1 MRSRSFKR
9 LLGAMLGTV
18 LMAAPAS
25 ARAPEPALWQ
35 IKNGDSTVY
44 LLGSIHVLPTNWGW
58 RTKPISAAIS
68 SADVFVFESLLTPYS
83 LGQTKVFIR
92 QNGTLPRGKH
102 LSTMLSPEG
111 QEDFKAVLASVP
123 IDPDSINVMRPWLA
137 QIILAD
143 YRVSSGPAPT
153 KFVEGVDAQMEAE
166 AHEAKRPV
174 RYLETAESLFKIL
187 VA

>member
-123 IDPDSINVMRPWLA
+123 IDPDSINVMRPWLKCLIQLLMSA
-137 QIILAD
+137 LLVLKYIIPWYPEHYQYYANANVAEN
-143 YRVSSGPAPT
+143 VS
-153 KFVEGVDAQMEAE
+153 
-166 AHEAKRPV
+166 
-174 RYLETAESLFKIL
+174 LLLSLVVL
-187 VA
+187 